1 MNMDDSVI
9 EIKDLHKKFTIGEQE
24 EHIIHGLDLSVK
36 RNEVITILGVSG
48 TGKSTLL
55 NMIGGIDKPTAGTIV
70 AGDTEITSMTDEQLT
85 GYRRNYVGF
94 VFQFY
99 NLIPTLTA
107 EENVLSALEAKGKVR
122 KEDRETSREVLASIG
137 LARKTGKFP
146 EQLSGGEQQRVAI
159 ARAIIKKPPLILADE
174 PTGNLDP
181 QTGQRVVDVLI
192 DHIRETGATLLIVS
206 HNTAFSEVADRTLA
220 LREGRLQPYK
230 ED

>member
-1 MNMDDSVI
+1 MNRDHSII
-9 EIKDLHKKFTIGEQE
+9 EIKNLHKKFLFGEQE

-36 RNEVITILGVSG
+36 ANEVVTILGVSG

-55 NMIGGIDKPTAGTIV
+55 NMIGGIDRPTAGTIV
-70 AGDTEITSMTDEQLT
+70 AGETEITAMSDRQLT
-85 GYRRNYVGF
+85 DYRRNYVGF

-99 NLIPTLTA
+99 NLIPSLTA

-122 KEDRETSREVLASIG
+122 KQDKEIAREALDSMG
-137 LARKTGKFP
+137 LEGKAAKFP

-181 QTGQRVVDVLI
+181 QTGQKVVDVLV
-192 DHIRETGATLLIVS
+192 DHTRNTGATLIIVT
-206 HNTAFSEVADRTLA
+206 HNTAFSQVSDRTLA
-220 LREGRLQPYK
+220 LRDGRLQAL
-230 ED
+230 